1 MDLFD
6 IKNTLL
12 KHSQNCLKKPTIS
25 VVGSLQPATY
35 FACSFISQG
44 FCHALEHLF
53 SGSSMS
59 VCYSFF
65 SSPQCQ
71 TRILNFFLFLFV
83 KKSWCL
89 QCRTQMYLLPLNW
102 YTDSRIQPNFFRI
115 RFVKSILHKTAKWIL
130 SQSRYFK
137 F

>member
-35 FACSFISQG
+35 FACSFISQD

-65 SSPQCQ
+65 SSSQCQ
-71 TRILNFFLFLFV
+71 TRILIFFLFLFV
-83 KKSWCL
+83 KNLGVFSAALTCIF
-89 QCRTQMYLLPLNW
+89 LPLNW
-102 YTDSRIQPNFFRI
+102 YTDSRIEPNFFRI

>member
-35 FACSFISQG
+35 FACSFISQD

-53 SGSSMS
+53 TGSSMS

-83 KKSWCL
+83 KKSWRL
-89 QCRTQMYLLPLNW
+89 QCRTQMYFFTIELVYGLKNLAQFFQNQVCKKYLTQDCKMDFKP
-102 YTDSRIQPNFFRI
+102 IQ
-115 RFVKSILHKTAKWIL
+115 IL
-130 SQSRYFK
+130 
-137 F
+137 